1 VFSAVAHRFRTRLV
15 PALLT
20 AFGVALLANGLLT
33 YTTAVEPAPV
43 ALPLSSYRPLPTIN
57 SDIRLPNGSI
67 KPDASFPADRVA
79 TRVVIPKLQIDLPV
93 MLQTPNYGEFPL
105 CDVALYQPL
114 LGQPGQGR
122 ATYIYAHARD
132 GMFGPIYLRAIKG
145 QHGGPNSMIG
155 MGVDVYTSDDLHFLY
170 EITEVRLHQLNL
182 DAASNATTEQLWLQT
197 SEGPHGTP
205 GKTQLL
211 AQFVAVVGAD
221 HKAAHPTPHPVTCG

>member
-1 VFSAVAHRFRTRLV
+1 MSAIAHRFRTRLV

-57 SDIRLPNGSI
+57 SVTKLPNGSI

-79 TRVVIPKLQIDLPV
+79 TRVLIPKLQIDLPV
-93 MLQTPNYGEFPL
+93 MLQTANYGEFPL

-132 GMFGPIYLRAIKG
+132 GMFLPLLIASQDNNG
-145 QHGGPNSMIG
+145 QRMIG
-155 MGVDVYTSDDLHFLY
+155 YVVEVFTSDNYVFLY
-170 EITEVRLHQLNL
+170 TIAEVHRHVKDLT
-182 DAASNATTEQLWLQT
+182 DAFAATTERLWLQT
-197 SEGPHGTP
+197 SEGPYSNAP
-205 GKTQLL
+205 KLQVVANFLSASKTDP
-211 AQFVAVVGAD
+211 ASA
-221 HKAAHPTPHPVTCG
+221 HPAAHPRICV